1 MKSRILLAAVACCC
15 LIAGACGQ
23 SQAPAAGGVVRV
35 AAAADLRFALGELTR
50 RFEAGHHLRVN
61 TSYGSSGGFYAQ
73 LLNEAPFDMFL
84 SADVEYA
91 RQLAARQLTVADSE
105 FIYAVGRLVVWV
117 PAASAI
123 DIDSVGVGA
132 AANAAVRH
140 VAIANP
146 QHAPYGRAAVA
157 AMRSAGVYEAVQ
169 SKLVFGDNVEQA
181 LQFAQA
187 GSADLAVVA
196 LSLAL
201 APPVKRQGRYRE
213 VPLNTYPQIVQ
224 GGVILR
230 WAADL
235 PAARALRDFIVGP
248 DGRAVLKE
256 FGFFLPES

>member
-1 MKSRILLAAVACCC
+1 M
-15 LIAGACGQ
+15 AGACGQ
-23 SQAPAAGGVVRV
+23 SQAPAAAGVVRV

-117 PAASAI
+117 PAASPI

-132 AANAAVRH
+132 AANEAVRR

-157 AMRSAGVYEAVQ
+157 AMHSAGVYDTVQ
-169 SKLVFGDNVEQA
+169 PKLVFGESV
-181 LQFAQA
+181 AQA
-187 GSADLAVVA
+187 MQFVHTGAADAAIVA

-201 APPVKRQGRYRE
+201 APASRETGRFAE
-213 VPLNTYPQIVQ
+213 IPLGEYPRIEQ
-224 GGVILR
+224 GGTILK
-230 WAADL
+230 WSADIE
-235 PAARALRDFIVGP
+235 AARAFRAFVLSG
-248 DGRAVLKE
+248 DGRAILQQ
-256 FGFFLPES
+256 FGFSMPAA